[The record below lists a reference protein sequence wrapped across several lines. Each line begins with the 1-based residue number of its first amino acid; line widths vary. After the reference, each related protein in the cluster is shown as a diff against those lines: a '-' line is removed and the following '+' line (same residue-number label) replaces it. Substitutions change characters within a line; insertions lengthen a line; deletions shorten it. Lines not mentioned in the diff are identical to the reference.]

1 MGKTGSYEESSYKV
15 IKLKCQGGNEN
26 EKKYITSL
34 IC

>member
-26 EKKYITSL
+26 ETCNLYKH
-34 IC
+34 